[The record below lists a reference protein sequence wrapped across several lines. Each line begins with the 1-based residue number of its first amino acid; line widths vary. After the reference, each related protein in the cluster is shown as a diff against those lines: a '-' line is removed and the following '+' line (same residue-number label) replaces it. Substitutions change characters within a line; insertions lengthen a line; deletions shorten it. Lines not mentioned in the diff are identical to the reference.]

1 MVAIPAGRFM
11 MGAAPG
17 EEDAEGLDEYFK
29 YRSDPR
35 HAVEVR
41 RFSAGKYEVT
51 RGQYRIFAEATKRVA
66 GGCWGWGGTDFV
78 WEPKS
83 DWRSPGFSQD
93 DRHPVTCV
101 SWDDASA
108 YAKWLSER
116 TGKRY
121 RLLTEAEWEY
131 AARAGTTTAR
141 YWSDDREQ
149 LCAHANGADHTARA
163 EARHAAGWHVAD
175 CKDGYAYTA
184 PVGTFRPN
192 PFGLHDMLGNVRE
205 WTQDCWNG
213 NYKGA
218 PADGSAWSTG
228 DCELRAVRGGAW
240 IDSPVS
246 LRAAARVG
254 SPIEVKVFTRGIR
267 VARDD

>member
-1 MVAIPAGRFM
+1 VLFIAASVAMAQPQSFRDCAECPEMVAIPAGRFM

-51 RGQYRIFAEATKRVA
+51 RAQYRIFAEATKRVA
-66 GGCWGWGGTDFV
+66 SGCWGWGGTDFV
-78 WEPKS
+78 WEPKM
-83 DWRSPGFSQD
+83 DWRSPGFAQD

-131 AARAGTTTAR
+131 AARAGTVTSR
-141 YWSDDREQ
+141 YWGESREDA
-149 LCAHANGADHTARA
+149 CHYANGADHTTRA
-163 EARHAAGWHVAD
+163 QARHASGWHVAD

-184 PVGTFRPN
+184 PVGTYRPN
-192 PFGLHDMLGNVRE
+192 AFGLHDMLGNVRE

-213 NYKGA
+213 HYKGA
-218 PADGSAWSTG
+218 PTDGSACGSAST
-228 DCELRAVRGGAW
+228 
-240 IDSPVS
+240 S
-246 LRAAARVG
+246 AA
-254 SPIEVKVFTRGIR
+254 
-267 VARDD
+267 